1 MGHLQE
7 GDRTPVWRLARG
19 HVIEVVALESISMMR
34 LDADG
39 MVRVRRGYLLAAI
52 LLPLLGAIGFLI
64 GLLQGNI

>member
-1 MGHLQE
+1 
-7 GDRTPVWRLARG
+7 
-19 HVIEVVALESISMMR
+19 VIEVVALESISMMR